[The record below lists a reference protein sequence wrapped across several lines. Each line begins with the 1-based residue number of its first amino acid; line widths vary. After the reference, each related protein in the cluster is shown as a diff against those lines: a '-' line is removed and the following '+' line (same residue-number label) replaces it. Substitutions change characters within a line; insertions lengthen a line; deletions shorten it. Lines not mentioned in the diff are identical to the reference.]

1 MSEEMNQY
9 RVVLKPG
16 NGVVGDHFEFVVSAP
31 SLVRAAELAKRN
43 LAKIISRANASTYVA
58 YKAEEI

>member
-1 MSEEMNQY
+1 MKQY
-9 RVVLKPG
+9 RVVLKPD
-16 NGVVGDHFEFVVSAP
+16 NGVVGDHFEFAVSAP
-31 SLVRAAELAKRN
+31 SLVRAVTVAQRN